1 MQLLHS
7 FSKVYSS
14 GYVSAAVV
22 NGMFVVLYVGR
33 GCVPLYIC
41 ICLDVCGC
49 CVRPEVGVE
58 CLLSF

>member
-58 CLLSF
+58 